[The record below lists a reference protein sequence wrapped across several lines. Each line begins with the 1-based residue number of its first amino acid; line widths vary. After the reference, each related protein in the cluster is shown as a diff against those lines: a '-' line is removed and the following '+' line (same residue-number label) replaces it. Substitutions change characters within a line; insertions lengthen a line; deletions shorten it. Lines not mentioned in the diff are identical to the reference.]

1 MGCSVIEIFSSIQG
15 EGLFV
20 GCRQVF
26 IRLHGCNL
34 HCAFCDTVLGQE
46 PAFCRIELTPGQRDF
61 NNIPNPLKARDV
73 AAAVN
78 AFDLP
83 LHHSVSLTG
92 GEPLLQ
98 PSLIRELAPL
108 LKGTRRGIHLET
120 NGTLP
125 EALSEVIDLIDIVA
139 MDFKLPSV
147 TGLPAFWDEHS
158 RFLKI
163 ADLKEAYVKIVVG
176 EETTYKEIEKA
187 AELIQSTTAG
197 VPLILQPVSET
208 GDVRGVSPAHALE
221 LQRQALKILADVR
234 IIPQTH
240 KMMGQY

>member
-1 MGCSVIEIFSSIQG
+1 MGCPVNEIFSSLQG
-15 EGLFV
+15 EGLYV

-34 HCAFCDTVLGQE
+34 QCAFCDTVLQQE
-46 PAFCRIELTPGQRDF
+46 PAFCRVEVTPGRRDF
-61 NNIPNPLKARDV
+61 IYLPNPLKAGEI
-73 AAAVN
+73 AAAAN

-92 GEPLLQ
+92 GEPLLH

-108 LKGTRRGIHLET
+108 LKGTRRGIYLET

-125 EALSEVIDLIDIVA
+125 EALSEVIDFIDMVA

-147 TGLPAFWDEHS
+147 TGLPPCWDEHR

-163 ADLKEAYVKIVVG
+163 AALKEAYVKIVVG
-176 EETTYKEIEKA
+176 EETTYTEIEKA
-187 AELIQSTTAG
+187 AELINSTTAG
-197 VPLILQPVSET
+197 VPLILQPVSEI
-208 GDVRGVSPAHALE
+208 GDVRGISPAHALE
-221 LQRQALKILADVR
+221 LQRQALKMLADVR

-240 KMMGQY
+240 KMMDQY